1 MECCIFFR
9 WQAPSGR
16 ALKNRPPHLP
26 RLGRNLI
33 ALFNMPLT
41 SQPGFLLMG
50 CTLYVNLKI
59 SIEQIT
65 EESNC
70 APGPCFHTG
79 SLPFGTSG
87 PGGME
92 AASAVGGFSANC
104 AADSVC
110 TPEDCQ
116 TLCAVS
122 IEINWKYGHA
132 GHGAQCCVHLGTF
145 CSKIFSCQKIPFLGY
160 NIYIYIYPFIYIY
173 IYIHRQKQVVKCL
186 PMSSFLVLNQTQ

>member
-16 ALKNRPPHLP
+16 APKNRLP

-33 ALFNMPLT
+33 ALLNMPST
-41 SQPGFLLMG
+41 FQPGFLLMG
-50 CTLYVNLKI
+50 CTLYVKLKI

-145 CSKIFSCQKIPFLGY
+145 CSKIFSCQKIPFIGY
-160 NIYIYIYPFIYIY
+160 NIYIYPFIYIY
-173 IYIHRQKQVVKCL
+173 IYIHRHKQVVKCL
-186 PMSSFLVLNQTQ
+186 PMSSLLVLNQTQ